1 MYSRVPKLRE
11 RLAKHRGKIAEME
24 TQALAMEQEI
34 KAAEDEQLG
43 YLARSV
49 ANTLTGG
56 MEEIFELLRNM
67 KTSNGTAAD
76 KTKTLPPS
84 PPSVNSDKEGDTIE

>member
-1 MYSRVPKLRE
+1 
-11 RLAKHRGKIAEME
+11 ME

-49 ANTLTGG
+49 ANTLSGG
-56 MEEIFELLRNM
+56 MEEIFELLRGM
-67 KTSNGTAAD
+67 KTNNGTAAD
-76 KTKTLPPS
+76 KAKTPP
-84 PPSVNSDKEGDTIE
+84 PQQNSDKEGETLD

>member
-1 MYSRVPKLRE
+1 MYSRIPKLRE
-11 RLAKHRGKIAEME
+11 WLAKHRSKIAEME
-24 TQALAMEQEI
+24 TQAVAMEQEI

-49 ANTLTGG
+49 ANILSGG
-56 MEEIFELLRNM
+56 MEEIFELLRKM

-76 KTKTLPPS
+76 KTKAPPPS
-84 PPSVNSDKEGDTIE
+84 PPSVNSDKEGDTID

>member
-1 MYSRVPKLRE
+1 MYSRVPKLKE
-11 RLAKHRGKIAEME
+11 RLAKHRSKIAEME

-49 ANTLTGG
+49 ANTLSGG

-67 KTSNGTAAD
+67 KATPNNGKAAD
-76 KTKTLPPS
+76 KTKT
-84 PPSVNSDKEGDTIE
+84 PPSVNSDKEGETID

>member
-1 MYSRVPKLRE
+1 
-11 RLAKHRGKIAEME
+11 ME

-56 MEEIFELLRNM
+56 MEEIFELLHNM
-67 KTSNGTAAD
+67 KATPNNSKAVKN
-76 KTKTLPPS
+76 TLPT
-84 PPSVNSDKEGDTIE
+84 NSDKEGEAVD